1 MQKVTRFK
9 CDSCGREY
17 ATEEEARKCEET
29 CGGQYMC
36 YMLEIVPST
45 GSVSFHSTPVGTWS
59 KPVCVE
65 MYKSQ
70 EVDEEEEETNDRFVF
85 HLTRPRNS
93 GFTEDEARRLLVA
106 KAHEWLGRL
115 SKEIDKVLYF
125 QM

>member
-36 YMLEIVPST
+36 YMLELVPST
-45 GSVSFHSTPVGTWS
+45 GVVSFYSNPTRLRPGSTDA
-59 KPVCVE
+59 E
-65 MYKSQ
+65 MYKSS
-70 EVDEEEEETNDRFVF
+70 EDDCGETSDRFIF
-85 HLTRPRNS
+85 HITRPRHS
-93 GFTEDEARRLLVA
+93 ITEEEARRLLVS
-106 KAHEWLGRL
+106 KAQEWLGKL
-115 SKEIDKVLYF
+115 SREIGKVLYF